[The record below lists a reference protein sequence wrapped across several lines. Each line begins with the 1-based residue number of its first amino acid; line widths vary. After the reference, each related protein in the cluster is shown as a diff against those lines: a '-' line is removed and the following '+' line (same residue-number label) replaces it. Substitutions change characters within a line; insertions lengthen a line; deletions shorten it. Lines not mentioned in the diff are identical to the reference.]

1 MALENGTKPRQ
12 RRNRKSSRLRYFYLN
27 GDLHKVLS
35 VTRAEDLVVCWN
47 FPQGKRVGYVW
58 SDVKRRHD
66 RAFKMQEVSSMIGRH
81 RTNIERDI
89 LAGNI
94 KAPQRSYTLDGKR
107 RPLYYFFTEEN
118 VFDLHDY
125 LLTVHVGRPRSDGKI
140 TPRRDLPS
148 KAELRAMMKHDIVTY
163 IKTDSGEF
171 VPVWKEQDW

>member
-1 MALENGTKPRQ
+1 MAMENGKTPRQ
-12 RRNRKSSRLRYFYLN
+12 RRNRKFAGIRYFFLN

-35 VTRAEDLVVCWN
+35 VTRAQDLVVCWN
-47 FPQGKRVGYVW
+47 FPEGKRVGYSW
-58 SDVKRRHD
+58 SDVKKRHGK
-66 RAFKMQEVSSMIGRH
+66 AFKMQEVSKMIGRH

-94 KAPQRSYTLDGKR
+94 KTPQRIYTLNGKK
-107 RPLYYFFTEEN
+107 RPLYYYFSEEN

-140 TPRRDLPS
+140 TPRADLPS

-163 IKTDSGEF
+163 IKTEQGEF